1 VRIAT
6 AVQHL
11 RFQHAIAFVAIS
23 LLAYRAGT
31 TLDPSWDSIAYHTPF
46 AARLWGICDEA
57 CFRMASNLEVAF
69 QSFPKADEY
78 LQGLLWRLTGVPE
91 ATNFIGL
98 IFLVGFILYIAR
110 FFRIDWGWATISLL
124 AVPMIQI
131 HATTSYTDLAPN
143 IAATIG
149 ILTVLLLLIYPER
162 VGLLVL
168 GLFAVSM
175 IFLGNARLQLTPIA
189 TLLIVIVTVILM
201 QKSRS
206 DEDME
211 ICLPGPRLIFVLGAL
226 LMVLTLGNPIKN
238 LIVFG
243 SPFYPVE
250 IKVGG
255 HVIFFGPWTAN
266 AGNSVSDQLHSAP
279 PSLRWLL
286 SILDFRAFDGRF
298 APYTYDQGDVDQS
311 LWSFRMGGYSVWS
324 VLFSLSFL
332 IWFLVQ
338 PSRSSVTFKIAITAI
353 VSANTVSVIFMPA
366 SHELRYYMYWII
378 SLLSINLIIYCNVD
392 ENRFEV
398 NPAISTAF
406 KMTSLVLFIAIGSIT
421 GFGYFTSGPSAKNT
435 ITDRHIQERVD
446 GTDGP
451 HAIICAPMPVAFLYS
466 EAFQPAR
473 SADSAYQVL
482 QEPPDDLRKCTK
494 YYPR

>member
-1 VRIAT
+1 MRIAPV
-6 AVQHL
+6 VQHL

-31 TLDPSWDSIAYHTPF
+31 TLDLSWDSIAYHTPF

-57 CFRMASNLEVAF
+57 CFRMASNLEAAF

-98 IFLVGFILYIAR
+98 IFLVGFIFYIAW
-110 FFRIDWGWATISLL
+110 FFQVDWGWATISLL
-124 AVPMIQI
+124 AVPIIQI
-131 HATTSYTDLAPN
+131 HTTTSYTDLGPN

-149 ILTVLLLLIYPER
+149 ILSVLLLLIYPER
-162 VGLLVL
+162 VGPLAL
-168 GLFAVSM
+168 GLFAASM

-201 QKSRS
+201 QKSRA
-206 DEDME
+206 EVDME
-211 ICLPGPRLIFVLGAL
+211 ICLPDQRFILVLGAL
-226 LMVLTLGNPIKN
+226 LMVLTLGNSITN
-238 LIVFG
+238 LIKFG
-243 SPFYPVE
+243 NPFYPVE
-250 IKVGG
+250 VKVGS
-255 HVIFFGPWTAN
+255 HMIFFGPWKAN
-266 AGNSVSDQLHSAP
+266 AGNSLSYQLNSAP
-279 PSLRWLL
+279 SSLRWLL
-286 SILDFRAFDGRF
+286 SILDFRAYDGRYT
-298 APYTYDQGDVDQS
+298 PYTLDQGDVDQS

-332 IWFLVQ
+332 IWFLVE
-338 PSRSSVTFKIAITAI
+338 RNHSSAAFKIAVTAI
-353 VSANTVSVIFMPA
+353 VAANTVSVIVMPA

-378 SLLSINLIIYCNVD
+378 SLVSINLIIYCSVD
-392 ENRFEV
+392 ASQFGI

-406 KMTSLVLFIAIGSIT
+406 KTTSLVLFTAIGSIT
-421 GFGYFTSGPSAKNT
+421 GLGYFTSGLSAKNT
-435 ITDRHIQERVD
+435 ITDWHIQERVD
-446 GTDGP
+446 GTAGP

-482 QEPPDDLRKCTK
+482 QEPDDLRKCTK
-494 YYPR
+494 YYP